1 MNPLTGALVLSAAA
15 ATAGAG
21 EPPVVVSQQGG
32 AERTLSLTVYN
43 VGRALVRD
51 GRRISLPAGEVSLEF
66 RDIAARVMP
75 ETVAVSGEGITV
87 IEQNYEYDLLS
98 PQTLL
103 AKYLNRDV
111 TLVVEEPGE
120 GPGQVVLRRVTGRL
134 LSVENGTVWRIGG
147 DIVMNPQFRNL
158 AFPEVP
164 ATLRDRPTLVWLLK
178 SASAGARR
186 LEATY
191 LTEGITWK
199 ADYVLTL
206 DGEGNRAELVGWIT
220 VDNESG
226 AEYANANL
234 QLVAGDV
241 HLAPAP
247 RAGFVEAMM
256 MKTAAAPVEEESFA
270 EYHLYSVARP
280 TTIKERQKKQISFLE
295 KSGIGVVRRYV
306 VEGSAGLF
314 RNRVGVQRHDVR
326 VEIDLANRAANQL
339 GVPLPAGTLRM
350 YQKDRRGT
358 AQFVGEDAIRHTPVD
373 ETVTVTMG
381 NAFDLVAERRQTDY
395 RRFDST
401 SESAFEVTLRNH
413 KEAAVVVVVRERIGG
428 DWEMLSHSH
437 PFTKEAAFGVSFQVP
452 VEARGSA
459 TLKYRVRVR

>member
-1 MNPLTGALVLSAAA
+1 MSKVTGALVLSAAA
-15 ATAGAG
+15 ATAGAA
-21 EPPVVVSQQGG
+21 EPPVLVSQQEAAG
-32 AERTLSLTVYN
+32 RTLSLTVYN

-51 GRRISLPAGEVSLEF
+51 ARRVKLPAGEASLEF

-103 AKYLNRDV
+103 AKYLNKEA

-120 GPGQVVLRRVTGRL
+120 APAQVLLRRVTGRL
-134 LSVENGTVWRIGG
+134 LSVEDGTVWRIGS
-147 DIVMNPQFRNL
+147 DIVMNPAYRNL
-158 AFPEVP
+158 AFPELP
-164 ATLRDRPTLVWLLK
+164 ATLRDRPTLVWLIES
-178 SASAGARR
+178 SAAGERR

-191 LTEGITWK
+191 LTEGMTWK
-199 ADYVLTL
+199 ADYVLSL
-206 DGEGNRAELVGWIT
+206 DGEGNRAGLLGWIT

-226 AEYANANL
+226 ASFPDATL

-241 HLAPAP
+241 HLAPSP
-247 RAGFVEAMM
+247 RAGFAETMM
-256 MKTAAAPVEEESFA
+256 MKTAQVPVEEESFA
-270 EYHLYSVARP
+270 EYHLYTVPRP
-280 TTIKERQKKQISFLE
+280 TTLKERQKKQIAFLE
-295 KSGIGVVRRYV
+295 KNGIAVGRRYV

-314 RNRVGVQRHDVR
+314 RGRIDVQRHDVR

-350 YQKDRRGT
+350 YQKDRRGA
-358 AQFVGEDAIRHTPVD
+358 AQFVGEDTIRHTPVD
-373 ETVTVTMG
+373 ETVTMTMG

-395 RRFDST
+395 RRFDSV
-401 SESAFEVTLRNH
+401 SESAFEVTIRNH
-413 KEAAVVVVVRERIGG
+413 KETAVTVTVRERIGG
-428 DWEMLSHSH
+428 DWEMLSNSH
-437 PFTKEAAFGVSFQVP
+437 PFTKESAFGVSFQVP
-452 VEARGSA
+452 VEAKGAA

>member
-1 MNPLTGALVLSAAA
+1 MSRMTVAVLLAAA
-15 ATAGAG
+15 ATTAAG
-21 EPPVVVSQQGG
+21 EPPVVASRHDAKG
-32 AERTLSLTVYN
+32 RTVSLTVYN

-51 GRRISLPAGEVSLEF
+51 ARPVNLPAGEASLEF
-66 RDIAARVMP
+66 KDIAAGVMP
-75 ETVAVSGEGITV
+75 ETVAVAGEGITV

-103 AKYLNRDV
+103 AKYLNRDA

-120 GPGQVVLRRVTGRL
+120 LPAQVVLRRRTGRL
-134 LSVENGTVWRIGG
+134 LSVENGTVWRIGS
-147 DIVMNPQFRNL
+147 DIVMNPTYRDL
-158 AFPEVP
+158 VFPEVP
-164 ATLRDRPTLVWLLK
+164 AVLRDRPTLVWLLR
-178 SASAGARR
+178 SATAGERR

-191 LTEGITWK
+191 LTTGMTWK

-206 DGEGNRAELVGWIT
+206 DGEGKRADLLGWIT

-226 AEYANANL
+226 ASYPEAAL

-247 RAGFVEAMM
+247 RAGFAETMM
-256 MKTAAAPVEEESFA
+256 VKTAQAPVEEESFA
-270 EYHLYSVARP
+270 EYHLYTVPRP
-280 TTIKERQKKQISFLE
+280 TSIKERQKKQISFLE
-295 KSGIGVVRRYV
+295 KSGMTVGRRYV

-314 RNRVGVQRHDVR
+314 RGRIGVQRHDVR

-373 ETVTVTMG
+373 ETVTMTMG
-381 NAFDLVAERRQTDY
+381 NAFDLVAERRQTDF
-395 RRFDST
+395 RRFDSV
-401 SESAFEVTLRNH
+401 SESAFEVTMRNH
-413 KEAAVVVVVRERIGG
+413 KEAPVTITVRERVGG
-428 DWEMLSHSH
+428 DWEMLSNSH
-437 PFTKEAAFGVSFQVP
+437 PFTKESAFGVTFEVP
-452 VEARGSA
+452 VEAKGSA
-459 TLKYRVRVR
+459 TLRYRVRVR

>member
-1 MNPLTGALVLSAAA
+1 MKKLTAVVPLLAAA
-15 ATAGAG
+15 SLGAA
-21 EPPVVVSQQGG
+21 EPPVVVSHLDGEG
-32 AERTLSLTVYN
+32 RTVSLTVYN

-51 GRRISLPAGEVSLEF
+51 ARRVNLPAGEASLEF

-75 ETVAVSGEGITV
+75 ETVSVAGEGVTV
-87 IEQNYEYDLLS
+87 IEQNYEYDLLT

-103 AKYLNRDV
+103 AKYLNRDA

-120 GPGQVVLRRVTGRL
+120 LPAQVVLRRRTGRL
-134 LSVENGTVWRIGG
+134 LSVENGTVWRIGN
-147 DIVMNPQFRNL
+147 DIVMNPTYRDL
-158 AFPEVP
+158 VFPEVP
-164 ATLRDRPTLVWLLK
+164 AVLRDRPTLVWLLR
-178 SASAGARR
+178 SATAGPRR

-191 LTEGITWK
+191 LTAGMSWK

-206 DGEGNRAELVGWIT
+206 DGEGNRADLLGWIT

-226 AEYANANL
+226 ASYPEAAL

-247 RAGFVEAMM
+247 RAGFGEIMM
-256 MKTAAAPVEEESFA
+256 VKTAQAPVEEESFA
-270 EYHLYSVARP
+270 EYHLYTVPRP

-295 KSGIGVVRRYV
+295 KSSITVGRRYV

-314 RNRVGVQRHDVR
+314 RSRIDVQRHDVR

-395 RRFDST
+395 RRFDSV
-401 SESAFEVTLRNH
+401 SESAFEVTVRNH
-413 KEAAVVVVVRERIGG
+413 KGTPVVVTVRERVGG
-428 DWEMLSHSH
+428 DWEMLSNSH
-437 PFTKEAAFGVSFQVP
+437 PFTKESAFGVSFELP
-452 VEARGSA
+452 IEAKGSA
-459 TLKYRVRVR
+459 TLRYRVRVR